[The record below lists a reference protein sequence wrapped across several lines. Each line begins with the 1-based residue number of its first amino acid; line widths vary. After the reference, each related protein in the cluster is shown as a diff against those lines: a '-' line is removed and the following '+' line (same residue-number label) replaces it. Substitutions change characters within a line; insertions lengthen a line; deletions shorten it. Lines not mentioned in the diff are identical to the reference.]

1 MKTPL
6 FYPFDEWIYFK
17 IYCSPKTAEK
27 VLLELYPSFLKK
39 LIKEKVIKKF
49 FFVRYN
55 DTGSHLRLRIQL
67 VKEDMSYILSQLKI
81 NLSPYLDRNIIYNI
95 ELSSYQREIK
105 RYGDHNIENIE
116 SLFFHDSDF
125 VLQIGGLFVNEN
137 EVDKYRWISALTTL
151 DQYLTDFNLTTEE
164 KVNVTKYM
172 FDSWANELVI
182 SKNTKISIDQKYR
195 DNRVFIDSVL
205 SKDCKDLIAN
215 KINKLNRNKSK
226 NIKRIIIS
234 LLNDKLNSKQD
245 LDQIICDLIHMLMNK
260 LFILEPNRHELII
273 YSFAYKYYR
282 SVLAQGKK
290 K

>member
-1 MKTPL
+1 MNLL
-6 FYPFDEWIYFK
+6 F
-17 IYCSPKTAEK
+17 
-27 VLLELYPSFLKK
+27 L
-39 LIKEKVIKKF
+39 
-49 FFVRYN
+49 
-55 DTGSHLRLRIQL
+55 
-67 VKEDMSYILSQLKI
+67 
-81 NLSPYLDRNIIYNI
+81 
-95 ELSSYQREIK
+95 
-105 RYGDHNIENIE
+105 
-116 SLFFHDSDF
+116 
-125 VLQIGGLFVNEN
+125 
-137 EVDKYRWISALTTL
+137 
-151 DQYLTDFNLTTEE
+151 
-164 KVNVTKYM
+164 
-172 FDSWANELVI
+172 
-182 SKNTKISIDQKYR
+182 KNTKISIDQKYR

>member
-182 SKNTKISIDQKYR
+182 SKKH
-195 DNRVFIDSVL
+195 
-205 SKDCKDLIAN
+205 
-215 KINKLNRNKSK
+215 K
-226 NIKRIIIS
+226 N
-234 LLNDKLNSKQD
+234 
-245 LDQIICDLIHMLMNK
+245 
-260 LFILEPNRHELII
+260 
-273 YSFAYKYYR
+273 
-282 SVLAQGKK
+282 
-290 K
+290 